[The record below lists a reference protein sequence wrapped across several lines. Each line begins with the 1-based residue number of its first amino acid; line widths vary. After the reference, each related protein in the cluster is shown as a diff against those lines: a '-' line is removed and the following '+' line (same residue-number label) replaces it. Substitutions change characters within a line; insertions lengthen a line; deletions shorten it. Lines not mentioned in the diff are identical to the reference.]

1 MPFIVIVI
9 QLCATGWCASADKGG
24 NSPKGQQQRCPGS
37 IPSAPCILQVSLALQ
52 PYCAVNGDTDDYCAT
67 FQSRRCRAGL

>member
-37 IPSAPCILQVSLALQ
+37 IPSALCILQVSLALL
-52 PYCAVNGDTDDYCAT
+52 
-67 FQSRRCRAGL
+67 RRNT